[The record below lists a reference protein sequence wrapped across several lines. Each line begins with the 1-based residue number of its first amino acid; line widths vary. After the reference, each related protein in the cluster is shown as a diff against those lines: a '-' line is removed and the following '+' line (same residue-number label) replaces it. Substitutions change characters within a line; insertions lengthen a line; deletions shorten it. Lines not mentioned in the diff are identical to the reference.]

1 MALTT
6 ERDKLAHLLRR
17 VCFGALPQDLESYG
31 ALGLAGAIERVL
43 DYGSLNEDFDTP
55 VWDFEVQTNN
65 GGIALRAPAVA
76 AWWAW
81 RMLQSRRP
89 LEQKL
94 TLFWH
99 DHFGCSGE
107 VVKPGPLLYQH
118 LETLRTHALGPFEA
132 LLLAV
137 AKDPT
142 MMTFLDTRDNVKA
155 HPNENFA
162 RELLELFTVGIG
174 NYSEQDVLEGARA
187 FTGWSFK
194 RPEDFE
200 YLFYEHPQVEFIF
213 RANQHDE
220 GPKTFLGHSGNFG
233 GEDIIRILSARPE
246 TALYISTK
254 LWEWFAYY
262 QPERSVSERIAGV
275 FSRSGGSIKETLRA
289 IFSAPEFYSPKAER
303 ALYKSPADFVIGT
316 LRACGIEAQVE
327 RQLEREQLKASADGN
342 GEKYG
347 VAQPIGAAARLAAFS
362 MANMGQRL
370 LFPPNV
376 AGWDGGS
383 AWVNSA
389 TMLERI
395 KLAELFSPQGF
406 KLARP
411 NAPAGRQQKGRS
423 LPYKLLLGETECHN
437 PMQVAEQCSRQLDSG
452 LGVDKLTLIAQTVAE
467 SLGPDLRADQLQEAV
482 HQTVRLIFA
491 SPEYQFM

>member
-1 MALTT
+1 MALTA
-6 ERDKLAHLLRR
+6 ERDKVAHLLRR
-17 VCFGALPQDLESYG
+17 VCFGALPQDIEAYS
-31 ALGLAGAIERVL
+31 ALGLAPAIEQVL
-43 DYGSLNEDFDTP
+43 SYDSLPEDFDTP
-55 VWDFEVQTNN
+55 VWDFEVETNN
-65 GGIALRAPAVA
+65 GGTALRAPAVA

-118 LETLRTHALGPFEA
+118 LETLRTQALGPFEA

-142 MMTFLDTRDNVKA
+142 MMAFLDTRDNVKA

-213 RANQHDE
+213 RANQHDD
-220 GPKTFLGHSGNFG
+220 GVKTFLGQSGNFG
-233 GEDIIRILSARPE
+233 GEDIIRILAARPE

-262 QPERSVSERIAGV
+262 RPERAVAERLAGV

-289 IFSAPEFYSPKAER
+289 IFSAPEFYSERAER
-303 ALYKSPADFVIGT
+303 AMYKSPADFVIGS
-316 LRACGIEAQVE
+316 LRACGIAKQVE
-327 RQLEREQLKASADGN
+327 RQLAREQLKPTAGGDG
-342 GEKYG
+342 ERYR
-347 VAQPIGAAARLAAFS
+347 VAQPVGAAARLAAFS

-395 KLAELFSPQGF
+395 KLADLFSPQGF

-411 NAPAGRQQKGRS
+411 NAPAGRQQRGRT
-423 LPYKLLLGETECHN
+423 LPYKLLLGETACHT
-437 PMQVAEQCSRQLDSG
+437 PLQVAEQCSAQLDSG
-452 LGVDKLTLIAQTVAE
+452 LGTQELTLIAQSVSE
-467 SLGPDLRADQLQEAV
+467 RLGAQLRQDQLQEAV
-482 HQTVRLIFA
+482 YQTVRLIFA